1 MRQEDD
7 VFFES
12 VTDIIENDEIC
23 LDNMDDNNF
32 SDPPPLKKKSSPKQS
47 PVIRRSKRVRKKNT
61 RLNKEDWILTTPSKK
76 SKIPLKPIVEIVS
89 SGMKYNKMGFK
100 FAKKFNSK
108 YFTGTVTQI
117 NKENINDIT
126 RKVVY
131 NDGDEENLS
140 LLQIRA
146 LKKTPNI
153 LTILS
158 LMNRLNV
165 AM

>member
-1 MRQEDD
+1 
-7 VFFES
+7 
-12 VTDIIENDEIC
+12 
-23 LDNMDDNNF
+23 
-32 SDPPPLKKKSSPKQS
+32 
-47 PVIRRSKRVRKKNT
+47 
-61 RLNKEDWILTTPSKK
+61 
-76 SKIPLKPIVEIVS
+76 
-89 SGMKYNKMGFK
+89 MGFK

-117 NKENINDIT
+117 NEGNSNDIT

-131 NDGDEENLS
+131 NDGDEENLY

-146 LKKTPNI
+146 HKKTSNI
-153 LTILS
+153 LTILP